1 MISLLLIL
9 SIVGLVVFTIL
20 CKNAKSED
28 GQMAFAI
35 CAFLCACLVVV
46 FLIFTVH
53 LCYDVGSRQSIIEQK
68 IAMYQEENQAIEEK
82 IDSLVKNYMEYEA
95 GTYEQFKNESSIELV
110 SLFPELKS
118 DNLVMEQMKL
128 YNENKQRITNL
139 KSQLVDMASSRW
151 LLYFGK

>member
-9 SIVGLVVFTIL
+9 SIVGLVVFIIL
-20 CKNAKSED
+20 CKNAKSEE
-28 GQMAFAI
+28 GKLAFGI
-35 CAFLCACLVVV
+35 CAFLCACLVIC
-46 FLIFTVH
+46 FLICTVQ
-53 LCYDVGSRQSIIEQK
+53 LCYNVKSRQSIIEQK

-118 DNLVMEQMKL
+118 DNLVMEQIKM

-139 KSQLVDMASSRW
+139 KSQLLDMASSRW